1 MAAMLGPRPG
11 LAKVRT
17 IFWRRFFEWLLE
29 LLALGLLP
37 WFAHLIVSGGTD
49 SAWQR
54 PELYLFVMVISVTS
68 VFDVIKDKATINVTK
83 PLAAVTGIVGAVLAP
98 AAYARLS
105 LPLPVRSPVPPGN
118 QFLQSAVLWIIVV
131 ALVVYGC
138 YRVPII
144 IGRAKGEAEAIAA
157 TGGGQ
162 SEGG

>member
-1 MAAMLGPRPG
+1 MTAPAADRRT
-11 LAKVRT
+11 VRT

-49 SAWQR
+49 SAWIR

-68 VFDVIKDKATINVTK
+68 VFDVLKDRATINVTK

-105 LPLPVRSPVPPGN
+105 LPAGKGAAEPPGN
-118 QFLQSAVLWIIVV
+118 QFLQASVLWMIVV
-131 ALVVYGC
+131 SLVVYGI

-144 IGRAKGEAEAIAA
+144 AGQAKGEAEATAA
-157 TGGGQ
+157 GTGGQ
-162 SEGG
+162 

>member
-1 MAAMLGPRPG
+1 
-11 LAKVRT
+11 VRT

-49 SAWQR
+49 SAWIR

-68 VFDVIKDKATINVTK
+68 VFDVLKDRATINVTK

-105 LPLPVRSPVPPGN
+105 LPAGKGAAEPPGN
-118 QFLQSAVLWIIVV
+118 QFLQASVLWMIVV
-131 ALVVYGC
+131 SLVVYGI

-144 IGRAKGEAEAIAA
+144 AGQAKGEAEATAA
-157 TGGGQ
+157 GTGGQ
-162 SEGG
+162 

>member
-1 MAAMLGPRPG
+1 MTAMPGPPPDP
-11 LAKVRT
+11 AKVRT
-17 IFWRRFFEWLLE
+17 IFWRQFFEWLLE

-37 WFAHLIVSGGTD
+37 WFAHLVVSGGTD

-68 VFDVIKDKATINVTK
+68 VFDVIKDKATINATK

-105 LPLPVRSPVPPGN
+105 LPLPTRSAVPPGN

-131 ALVVYGC
+131 ALVVYGF

-144 IGRAKGEAEAIAA
+144 IGQAKGEAEAIAA
-157 TGGGQ
+157 AGGGAD
-162 SEGG
+162 